1 MHDKVRSIVEYYS
14 GIANGVVTTA
24 PYKLKGLVF
33 GITARARARARARA
47 LLEVS
52 NNNSMQ
58 RHRVMDSKKVAVYII
73 SLFQVHPYISHY

>member
-1 MHDKVRSIVEYYS
+1 MEYHS

-33 GITARARARARARA
+33 GITARARARA

-52 NNNSMQ
+52 NNN
-58 RHRVMDSKKVAVYII
+58 AET
-73 SLFQVHPYISHY
+73 